1 MTDLYH
7 EVLWFCNRF
16 VFVFR
21 WVLTTT
27 DLNFW
32 FWLSKV
38 LLVYIWFV
46 LQHFQLK
53 KYYIT
58 YLLYRDTLICGGWK
72 PYLTFD
78 FVLITHQ
85 FNPTPYFR
93 TYQDRKTIRDKVWKL
108 HKLGWGYTKIHHYLV
123 DNGYEVGKSRTVV
136 DSMIK
141 KRTKREL
148 ILNQPILVDKYVDF
162 RLEVLKN
169 WIKNP
174 YVIYVETDTTLQMTH
189 INTLIVIGI

>member
-1 MTDLYH
+1 MNPLH
-7 EVLWFCNRF
+7 
-16 VFVFR
+16 
-21 WVLTTT
+21 
-27 DLNFW
+27 
-32 FWLSKV
+32 
-38 LLVYIWFV
+38 LL
-46 LQHFQLK
+46 H
-53 KYYIT
+53 
-58 YLLYRDTLICGGWK
+58 RGTLICGGWK

-93 TYQDRKTIRDKVWKL
+93 TYQDRETIRDKVWEL

-169 WIKNP
+169 
-174 YVIYVETDTTLQMTH
+174 
-189 INTLIVIGI
+189 

>member
-1 MTDLYH
+1 MTTPYLH
-7 EVLWFCNRF
+7 
-16 VFVFR
+16 
-21 WVLTTT
+21 
-27 DLNFW
+27 LNSFNG
-32 FWLSKV
+32 
-38 LLVYIWFV
+38 
-46 LQHFQLK
+46 
-53 KYYIT
+53 
-58 YLLYRDTLICGGWK
+58 DTMFNVGWR

-78 FVLITHQ
+78 FVVVSHQ

-93 TYQDRKTIRDKVWKL
+93 TYQDRKLIQDKVWEL

-123 DNGYEVGKSRTVV
+123 DNGYDVGKSRTVV

-169 WIKNP
+169 
-174 YVIYVETDTTLQMTH
+174 
-189 INTLIVIGI
+189 

>member
-1 MTDLYH
+1 MDDRNNMGRNL
-7 EVLWFCNRF
+7 FNG
-16 VFVFR
+16 
-21 WVLTTT
+21 
-27 DLNFW
+27 
-32 FWLSKV
+32 
-38 LLVYIWFV
+38 
-46 LQHFQLK
+46 
-53 KYYIT
+53 
-58 YLLYRDTLICGGWK
+58 DTLICGGWK

-93 TYQDRKTIRDKVWKL
+93 TYQDRKTIRDKVWEL

-148 ILNQPILVDKYVDF
+148 ILNQPISVDKYVDF

-169 WIKNP
+169 
-174 YVIYVETDTTLQMTH
+174 
-189 INTLIVIGI
+189 